1 MLFICISYNGDQG
14 DELLI
19 DSVKYKVTSQK
30 RVKKV
35 LKYST
40 SESFL
45 YDILKGAITSIPR
58 WGLMQFL
65 EKKPREEIRGKHNVL
80 RKAHGP
86 VSNIQIK
93 QPAAEVSAH
102 WVLCE
107 KLG

>member
-65 EKKPREEIRGKHNVL
+65 EKNPGRRYAVNTMFFV
-80 RKAHGP
+80 RPMGP
-86 VSNIQIK
+86 LVTSK
-93 QPAAEVSAH
+93 
-102 WVLCE
+102 
-107 KLG
+107 